1 MWSRR
6 GSKFKPKSFNNN
18 KNLNP
23 LNKKTGK
30 LLKKQKESQKRKKKT
45 GEKTGKKT
53 GKKTGGAAEKAK
65 GVTVLAQYPDINPKP

>member
-23 LNKKTGK
+23 LKSF
-30 LLKKQKESQKRKKKT
+30 KEKNR
-45 GEKTGKKT
+45 E
-53 GKKTGGAAEKAK
+53 AAEKAK
-65 GVTVLAQYPDINPKP
+65 GVTEAQKKNRGKNREKNREKNRGSC